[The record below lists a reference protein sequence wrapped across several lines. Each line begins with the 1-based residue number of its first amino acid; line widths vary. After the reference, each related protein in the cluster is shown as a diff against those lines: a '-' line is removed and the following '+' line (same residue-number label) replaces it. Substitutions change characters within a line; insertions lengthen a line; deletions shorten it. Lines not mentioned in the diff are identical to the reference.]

1 MILNNAWSLLFRWLA
16 QQQGSAHFPHL
27 AMAYPK
33 CVHSQCVGDVALV
46 TEQQTNTNT
55 VMPPQAGSW
64 LPVCFHPIDHLLLSM
79 LCKPLTAP

>member
-55 VMPPQAGSW
+55 VMPPQAGLGYQSVSVQ
-64 LPVCFHPIDHLLLSM
+64 LFIRCYPCFAGH
-79 LCKPLTAP
+79 